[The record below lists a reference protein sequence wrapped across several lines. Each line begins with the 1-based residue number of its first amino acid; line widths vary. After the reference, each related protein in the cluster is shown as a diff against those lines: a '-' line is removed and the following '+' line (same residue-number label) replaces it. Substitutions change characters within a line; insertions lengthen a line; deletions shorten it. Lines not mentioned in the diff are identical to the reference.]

1 MFSRKVRDIVLAVTL
16 LGLPLVFLQ
25 ANLKEPEDA
34 NPVDRVLLRISAPIQ
49 AGITGFVSSVHR
61 GWRRYIY
68 LVGLQQ
74 DNERL
79 RRDNRG
85 LKQRL
90 REAERKVTGLKRYE
104 RLLAFRAAKGFETL
118 GARVISRQSSPF
130 VRVLRL
136 RLDRGEGAVKQG
148 LPVVTAD
155 GVVGRITRVFGGY
168 SDVILA
174 VDPKSAV
181 DVVIQRTGGRGMLR
195 GIDGANRYTCRID
208 YLLRKEEV
216 KVGDLVVTS
225 GVGGVFPRGLPVGR
239 ISKVTRRTYGLYQE
253 VEVTPTVDFA
263 SLEEV
268 LVVLAPPPPPVAKS
282 AGSQQ
287 PARGLAP

>member
-25 ANLKEPEDA
+25 ANLKAPEDT
-34 NPVDRVLLRISAPIQ
+34 NPIDRVLLRISAPIQ
-49 AGITGFVSSVHR
+49 AGITGFVSSIHR

-79 RRDNRG
+79 QRDNRG

-282 AGSQQ
+282 AGSRQ